1 MVDTYITSKGCDI
14 WGIDRFKNVWSYTK
28 TAKKHN
34 EHLLQKDIQI
44 SLRRVEHRKMNKIKP
59 IPTARE
65 LIAIENDQLYR
76 FVMNNNSWYKIYCV
90 LLICV
95 SYHAIFIIGSD
106 LTALSEYNGL
116 SITPER
122 KK

>member
-1 MVDTYITSKGCDI
+1 MFEAI
-14 WGIDRFKNVWSYTK
+14 RTK

-65 LIAIENDQLYR
+65 LIAIEIR
-76 FVMNNNSWYKIYCV
+76 MI
-90 LLICV
+90 
-95 SYHAIFIIGSD
+95 SYID
-106 LTALSEYNGL
+106 LS
-116 SITPER
+116 
-122 KK
+122 